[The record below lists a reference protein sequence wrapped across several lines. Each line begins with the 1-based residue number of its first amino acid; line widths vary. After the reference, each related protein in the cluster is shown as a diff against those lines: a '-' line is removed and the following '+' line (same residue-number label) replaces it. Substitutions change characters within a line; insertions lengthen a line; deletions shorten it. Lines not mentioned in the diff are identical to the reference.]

1 MKQGPGFHRPN
12 PGESGGL
19 CMKTIVKRRPLGAT
33 GLTVSEVSLGAMNLR
48 MLKDREEG
56 VRLVNFALDQ
66 GINLID
72 TARAYKG
79 VTQSGVEVQSEEIV
93 GSVIR
98 SRSDLDEPIVI
109 VTKGHGY
116 NPQDFEA
123 DLMLS
128 HKTLGIE
135 KRENG
140 LFIGQTEIKLVV
152 FMHGIKAD
160 RWEEIQ
166 ETGAIQKALE
176 LKEQGWFHFLGFS
189 SHYGDGETIRAA
201 LDTGAYQ
208 VVELPYNVY
217 KRTLGEDGEPDLL
230 RYAHDKGVGIV
241 NMKAF
246 NGNGM
251 VATSKL
257 IRDICSIT
265 YEDMLRF
272 CLANPYISTVDA
284 GARFPEEF
292 LADTKVSTLPPL
304 SDEQRKALTT
314 EADQV
319 SGLFDNICRECMHCL
334 EKFQCP
340 QGIPF
345 PEILGLHS
353 RYTIAKALSKD
364 AAPYAGQYAQMGGPK
379 ADACVACGGCNAWCE
394 YHLDIPAMMAQV
406 RKDLA

>member
-1 MKQGPGFHRPN
+1 
-12 PGESGGL
+12 
-19 CMKTIVKRRPLGAT
+19 MKTIVKRRPLGAT

-334 EKFQCP
+334 EKFECP
-340 QGIPF
+340 QGIDF
-345 PEILGLHS
+345 PSILGNHS
-353 RYTIAKALSKD
+353 RFKIAETLGKD
-364 AAPYAGQYAQMGGPK
+364 SAPYIKNYREMQGLR
-379 ADACVACGGCNAWCE
+379 ADSCVGCGGCVEWCE
-394 YHLDIPAMMAQV
+394 YHLDIPAMMIRA
-406 RKDLA
+406 REDLE

>member
-1 MKQGPGFHRPN
+1 MQ
-12 PGESGGL
+12 
-19 CMKTIVKRRPLGAT
+19 TIVKRRPLGAT

-176 LKEQGWFHFLGFS
+176 LKEQGWFH
-189 SHYGDGETIRAA
+189 
-201 LDTGAYQ
+201 LDRKS
-208 VVELPYNVY
+208 VV
-217 KRTLGEDGEPDLL
+217 
-230 RYAHDKGVGIV
+230 
-241 NMKAF
+241 
-246 NGNGM
+246 
-251 VATSKL
+251 
-257 IRDICSIT
+257 
-265 YEDMLRF
+265 
-272 CLANPYISTVDA
+272 
-284 GARFPEEF
+284 
-292 LADTKVSTLPPL
+292 
-304 SDEQRKALTT
+304 
-314 EADQV
+314 
-319 SGLFDNICRECMHCL
+319 
-334 EKFQCP
+334 
-340 QGIPF
+340 
-345 PEILGLHS
+345 
-353 RYTIAKALSKD
+353 
-364 AAPYAGQYAQMGGPK
+364 
-379 ADACVACGGCNAWCE
+379 
-394 YHLDIPAMMAQV
+394 
-406 RKDLA
+406 

>member
-1 MKQGPGFHRPN
+1 
-12 PGESGGL
+12 
-19 CMKTIVKRRPLGAT
+19 MKTIVKRRPLGAT

-48 MLKDREEG
+48 MLQNRDEG
-56 VRLVNFALDQ
+56 VRLVNYALDQ

-79 VTQSGVEVQSEEIV
+79 TTQSGEDIQSEEIV

-98 SRSDLDEPIVI
+98 SRTDLDEPIVI

-116 NPQDFEA
+116 NPEDFEA

-152 FMHGIKAD
+152 FMHGIKED
-160 RWEEIQ
+160 RWGEIQ
-166 ETGAIQKALE
+166 STGAIDRARE
-176 LKEQGWFHFLGFS
+176 LKNQGWFHFLGFS
-189 SHYGDGETIRAA
+189 SHYGDGPTIRAA

-208 VVELPYNVY
+208 VIELPYNVY
-217 KRTLGEDGEPDLL
+217 NRTLGEDGPFDFLQ
-230 RYAHDKGVGIV
+230 YAHDKGIGIV

-257 IRDICSIT
+257 IEDLCSIT
-265 YEDMLRF
+265 YEDMLKF
-272 CLANPYISTVDA
+272 CLSNPYISTVDA

-292 LADTKVSTLPPL
+292 LADTKVSLLPHL
-304 SDEQRKALTT
+304 TVEERQALKE
-314 EADQV
+314 EADKI
-319 SGLFDNICRECMHCL
+319 SGLFNNICRECMHCL

-353 RYTIAKALSKD
+353 RYTIAKTLGKD
-364 AAPYAGQYAQMGGPK
+364 SAPYAGRYAQMTGPK
-379 ADACVACGGCNAWCE
+379 ADACVGCGGCNAWCE
-394 YHLDIPAMMAQV
+394 YHLDIPAMMEQV
-406 RKDLA
+406 RSDMK